1 MLVHAKAAAI
11 FKPEAQQRC
20 VEDFKIVTE
29 CRHGPKDTGYE

>member
-20 VEDFKIVTE
+20 VEDFKIVGMPAWAK
-29 CRHGPKDTGYE
+29 RYRL